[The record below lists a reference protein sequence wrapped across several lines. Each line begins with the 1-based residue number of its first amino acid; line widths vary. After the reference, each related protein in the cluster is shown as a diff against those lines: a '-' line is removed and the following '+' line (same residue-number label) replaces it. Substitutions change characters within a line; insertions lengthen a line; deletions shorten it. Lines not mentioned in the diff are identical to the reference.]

1 MKEYSINSFQDLHDI
16 IDHKSTSYL
25 YRGQADSDWELLPR
39 AGRPPYDDND
49 DKHTLD
55 FFKRHAAIFLKLTP
69 TNNWE
74 WLAIAQHYGV
84 PTRLLDWS
92 KNPLIAAFFAVS
104 ENIDCDAAIFRF
116 KYENYASMENKDP
129 FEMKSVTVVIPSAH
143 SDRILKQ
150 RGYFT
155 IHPNPKVPF
164 SKAPAKGVIEK
175 FIIKKE
181 YRRKLRTEISH
192 YGYTSFDIFYDL
204 QSLAQAINSR
214 FQNREDFL

>member
-1 MKEYSINSFQDLHDI
+1 MKEFTISSFQDLHNI

-25 YRGQADSDWELLPR
+25 YRGQTNSDWELLPR

-49 DKHTLD
+49 DKFTLD
-55 FFKRHAAIFLKLTP
+55 FFKRHAAIFLKQMPL
-69 TNNWE
+69 NNWE
-74 WLAIAQHYGV
+74 WLTIAQHYGV

-104 ENIDCDAAIFRF
+104 ENMDCDAAIYRF
-116 KYENYASMENKDP
+116 KYEDYAIIEKIDP
-129 FEMKSVTVVIPSAH
+129 FEMKFVTVVIPPAN

-155 IHPNPKVPF
+155 IHPKPNVPF
-164 SKAPAKGVIEK
+164 SKAPAKGSIEK

-181 YRRKLRTEISH
+181 YRKKLRIEIGN

-204 QSLAQAINSR
+204 QSLAQAITSR
-214 FQNREDFL
+214 LQNKEDFL